1 MYIKKKG
8 TFISLHWFWF
18 ILYIYILVKE
28 NIFNIQVFFL
38 QIKTPDT
45 CKIRKLNS

>member
-18 ILYIYILVKE
+18 ILYINIYILITKQFVS
-28 NIFNIQVFFL
+28 FNQN
-38 QIKTPDT
+38 
-45 CKIRKLNS
+45 R